1 MVQRVPPSW
10 NTTETPHFND
20 LSCPVD
26 GSFIEKDTAI
36 RTEMFLH
43 RIKVFTQS
51 KIVLIFSD
59 FFLLSVPKPPQQN
72 AQHSRTRS
80 Q

>member
-43 RIKVFTQS
+43 RIISSLKA
-51 KIVLIFSD
+51 KLY
-59 FFLLSVPKPPQQN
+59 
-72 AQHSRTRS
+72 
-80 Q
+80 